1 MGNTNQKETKED
13 KNNSNSS
20 VLNLSLCS
28 IDSILDSSSSN
39 SDFKTQLKHKVNL
52 PIENENLESKEIIL
66 EGKEE
71 EIKKYFIDDDKD
83 NNYFKSSIFDIRR
96 SKTYNANHIIKKAP
110 KPQLKISNEYISPL
124 KLNTKNYGI
133 FPKFNKKPNSV
144 LYDFQKN
151 IIDCKSCN
159 DEEKNFDEFFL
170 TFSETETE
178 RTTPNAED
186 LQNLLDCRKKMTI
199 FRNSIDER
207 TCKEY
212 ENILNSE
219 NIFIDESKKI
229 NSNKQHH
236 KKNKFW
242 HKHIKQQQ
250 LKYSN
255 KMFSS
260 NFSGMPDEND
270 IKRAET
276 NINESSKDHGLFI
289 LGILES
295 AANERKG
302 RNTVNV

>member
-1 MGNTNQKETKED
+1 M
-13 KNNSNSS
+13 
-20 VLNLSLCS
+20 
-28 IDSILDSSSSN
+28 
-39 SDFKTQLKHKVNL
+39 NL

-71 EIKKYFIDDDKD
+71 EIKKFFIEDDND
-83 NNYFKSSIFDIRR
+83 NNYFKTSIFDIKR
-96 SKTYNANHIIKKAP
+96 SKTYNVNHIIKNAP

-124 KLNTKNYGI
+124 NLNTKNYGI
-133 FPKFNKKPNSV
+133 FPKLNKKPNSV
-144 LYDFQKN
+144 LFDFQKN
-151 IIDCKSCN
+151 KIECKSCN
-159 DEEKNFDEFFL
+159 DEEKIFDEFFL

-186 LQNLLDCRKKMTI
+186 LQDLLNCRKKMTI

-207 TCKEY
+207 NYKEY

-219 NIFIDESKKI
+219 SIFVDKSKKI
-229 NSNKQHH
+229 NSNKQYH

-260 NFSGMPDEND
+260 NFSGIPDDNYV
-270 IKRAET
+270 KRADT
-276 NINESSKDHGLFI
+276 IINDSSKDHGLFI

>member
-1 MGNTNQKETKED
+1 MGNKNQKEAKDD
-13 KNNSNSS
+13 KNISNSS
-20 VLNLSLCS
+20 VLSLSLCT

-39 SDFKTQLKHKVNL
+39 SDIKNDLRHRVNL
-52 PIENENLESKEIIL
+52 PIENENIESKEIIL

-71 EIKKYFIDDDKD
+71 EIKKFFIDEDKD
-83 NNYFKSSIFDIRR
+83 NKYFKTSIFDIKR
-96 SKTYNANHIIKKAP
+96 SKTYNDNHIIKNAP

-133 FPKFNKKPNSV
+133 FPKLNKKPNSV

-151 IIDCKSCN
+151 KIDCKSCN
-159 DEEKNFDEFFL
+159 DEEKIFDEFFL

-186 LQNLLDCRKKMTI
+186 LQDLLNCRKKMTI
-199 FRNSIDER
+199 FRNSIDDR

-219 NIFIDESKKI
+219 YIFVDKNKI

-242 HKHIKQQQ
+242 HKHIKQRQ

-255 KMFSS
+255 KMFYS
-260 NFSGMPDEND
+260 NFTGMPDDNYV
-270 IKRAET
+270 KRADT
-276 NINESSKDHGLFI
+276 LINDSSKDHGLFI

>member
-1 MGNTNQKETKED
+1 MGNTNQKEAKED
-13 KNNSNSS
+13 KNNSTTS
-20 VLNLSLCS
+20 VLNLSLYS
-28 IDSILDSSSSN
+28 IDSIMDSSSSN
-39 SDFKTQLKHKVNL
+39 SDIKNDLKYRINL

-71 EIKKYFIDDDKD
+71 EIKKFFIEDDKD
-83 NNYFKSSIFDIRR
+83 NNYFKKSIFDIKR
-96 SKTYNANHIIKKAP
+96 SKTYNDNYIIKNAP

-133 FPKFNKKPNSV
+133 FPKLNRKPNSV

-159 DEEKNFDEFFL
+159 DEEKIFDEFFL
-170 TFSETETE
+170 TYSETETE

-186 LQNLLDCRKKMTI
+186 LQDLLNCRKKMTI

-219 NIFIDESKKI
+219 NIFVDENKKM

-255 KMFSS
+255 KMLSS
-260 NFSGMPDEND
+260 NFSGIPDDNYV
-270 IKRAET
+270 KRADT
-276 NINESSKDHGLFI
+276 IINESSKDHGLFI

>member
-28 IDSILDSSSSN
+28 INSILDSSSSN
-39 SDFKTQLKHKVNL
+39 SDIKTYLKYKTKL
-52 PIENENLESKEIIL
+52 PIDFESKEIIL

-71 EIKKYFIDDDKD
+71 EIKKFFIEDDKD
-83 NNYFKSSIFDIRR
+83 SNFKTSIFDIRR
-96 SKTYNANHIIKKAP
+96 SKTYNTNHIIKNAP

-133 FPKFNKKPNSV
+133 FPKLNKKTNSV

-151 IIDCKSCN
+151 MIDCKSCN
-159 DEEKNFDEFFL
+159 DEEKIFDEFFL
-170 TFSETETE
+170 SYSESETE

-186 LQNLLDCRKKMTI
+186 LQDLLNCRKKMTI
-199 FRNSIDER
+199 FRNSIDDR

-219 NIFIDESKKI
+219 YIFADESKKV

-260 NFSGMPDEND
+260 NFSGIPDDNYV
-270 IKRAET
+270 KRADT
-276 NINESSKDHGLFI
+276 IINESSKDHGLFI

>member
-1 MGNTNQKETKED
+1 MGNKNQKEAKDD
-13 KNNSNSS
+13 KNISNSS
-20 VLNLSLCS
+20 VLSLSLCT

-39 SDFKTQLKHKVNL
+39 SDIKNDLRHRVNL
-52 PIENENLESKEIIL
+52 PIENENIESKEIIL

-71 EIKKYFIDDDKD
+71 EIKKFFIDEDKD
-83 NNYFKSSIFDIRR
+83 NKYFKTSIFDIKR
-96 SKTYNANHIIKKAP
+96 SKTYNDNHIIKNAP

-133 FPKFNKKPNSV
+133 FPKLNKKPNSV

-151 IIDCKSCN
+151 KIDCKSCN
-159 DEEKNFDEFFL
+159 DEEKIFDEFFL

-186 LQNLLDCRKKMTI
+186 LQDLLNCRKKMTI
-199 FRNSIDER
+199 FRNSIDDR

-219 NIFIDESKKI
+219 YIFVDKNKI

-260 NFSGMPDEND
+260 NFTGMPDDNYV
-270 IKRAET
+270 KRADT
-276 NINESSKDHGLFI
+276 LINDSSKDHGLFI